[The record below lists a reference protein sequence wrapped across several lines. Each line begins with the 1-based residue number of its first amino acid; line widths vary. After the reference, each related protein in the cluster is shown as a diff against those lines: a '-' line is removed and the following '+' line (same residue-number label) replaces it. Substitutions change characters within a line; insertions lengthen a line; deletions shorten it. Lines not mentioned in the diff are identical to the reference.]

1 MPRILAPVNLA
12 QIASRSNETRDDV
25 CAKSKFV
32 DFCNVLLRSRAQKRV
47 WVERC
52 AKKKKYTAN
61 LDSNCLWRPKR
72 VWVERCRKWKIR
84 WVWVEHVCKL
94 RRILTVAAVKG
105 VTTYRHA
112 LYSSHSQSG
121 SSDCVFHEKY
131 AFWLIGMRISRM
143 GGVTTPAHAYFSR
156 NTQSELQKA
165 PFSRNTRFGCRQP
178 PPVTN
183 AKKR

>member
-52 AKKKKYTAN
+52 AKKKYTAN

-84 WVWVEHVCKL
+84 CAVLEHVCKL
-94 RRILTVAAVKG
+94 RGILTVAAVKRL
-105 VTTYRHA
+105 TTCRQTF
-112 LYSSHSQSG
+112 YSSHSQSG
-121 SSDCVFHEKY
+121 SADCVFHEKY

-143 GGVTTPAHAYFSR
+143 RGVTTRAHAYFSR
-156 NTQSELQKA
+156 NTQSEPQKA

-178 PPVTN
+178 PPVTE